1 MSENR
6 SKYHTILWL
15 DRALCQKTTPNIT
28 PFYGLTVFYVKN
40 HSKYHTILWLD
51 RILFQKS
58 VQISHHF
65 MASPYSILE
74 NHSKYHTILWL
85 DRILCQKNTP
95 NITPFYGLTVFY
107 VRKPLQI
114 SHHFMALPYSMLEI
128 TPNISPFYGLTVFYV
143 RKPLQITH
151 HFMARP
157 YSMSE
162 NHSKYLTIL
171 WLDRILCQKTTPN
184 ITSFYGFTVFYV
196 RKPLQISHHFMALP
210 YSMLENHSKYLT
222 ILWLD
227 RILCQKTTPNNT
239 PFYGLTVF
247 YV

>member
-1 MSENR
+1 M
-6 SKYHTILWL
+6 
-15 DRALCQKTTPNIT
+15 P
-28 PFYGLTVFYVKN
+28 
-40 HSKYHTILWLD
+40 
-51 RILFQKS
+51 
-58 VQISHHF
+58 
-65 MASPYSILE
+65 E

-114 SHHFMALPYSMLEI
+114 SHHFMALPTSMLEI

-143 RKPLQITH
+143 RKPFQITH

-162 NHSKYLTIL
+162 NHSKYHTIL
-171 WLDRILCQKTTPN
+171 WLDRILCSKTTPNITPFYGFTVFYVRQPLQISQHFMASPCSMSENHSKYHTILWLYCILCQKTTPN
-184 ITSFYGFTVFYV
+184 ITPFYGFTVFYV

-210 YSMLENHSKYLT
+210 YSMSENHSKYHT

-227 RILCQKTTPNNT
+227 RILCQKTTSNIT
-239 PFYGLTVF
+239 PFYGFTVF
-247 YV
+247 YVRNPHQISHHFMA